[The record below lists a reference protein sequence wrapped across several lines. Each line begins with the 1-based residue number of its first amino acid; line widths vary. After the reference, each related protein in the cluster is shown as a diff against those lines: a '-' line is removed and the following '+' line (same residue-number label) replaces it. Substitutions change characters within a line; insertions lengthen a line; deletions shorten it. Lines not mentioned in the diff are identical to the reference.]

1 MHSKILSCLGY
12 SRDPIQRENMLMH
25 VMQKELNMLA
35 CVERRRG
42 PLMVD
47 KYLRRGRDKE
57 KQGEKERAAT
67 AEALS
72 TFEEEAKPFLW
83 GETQL
88 SSSTESHR

>member
-1 MHSKILSCLGY
+1 
-12 SRDPIQRENMLMH
+12 MH

-42 PLMVD
+42 LLMVD

-57 KQGEKERAAT
+57 KQGEKERVAT

-83 GETQL
+83 GETQF